1 MIGGTPAGIAF
12 AVRAAREGARV
23 LLVNHTNHLG
33 GMLAN
38 GLGVWDTRYERKRA
52 PIYDE
57 VRQAIFDHYRETY
70 GATSQQCADAQP
82 GATGHSNGKFE
93 PHVAETILT
102 RLVRQEAGIEVV
114 LNHYPA
120 AVERTGATI
129 KSVTFANQ
137 EGTGRFR
144 ATAQVFADCSYEA
157 DSFPLAGIPY
167 RVGREARSEFGET
180 HAGVIFMQSVETA
193 PTLDDARK
201 AEAQSALRLRHFGGF
216 QVRRGESTGESD
228 SNVQAMN
235 YRVMLTK
242 DPIRR
247 RPVAR
252 PAHYEP
258 AQLRTLE
265 FGAEVAGIPNGKL
278 CLNRPQLPGPHN
290 AYVEGDWRAR
300 RAIMDAHWE
309 TALAM
314 LWFRQNDSSVPEEE
328 RRRWREYG
336 LAGDEFADHHHRPH
350 EIYVRE
356 GRRLCGRYLLTQADT
371 LPAAGLA
378 RPPLHADSIAF
389 TEWYVDSHACT
400 PRRVSGSLPEGKVM
414 LHQETFP
421 GQVPLRALLPE
432 GVDNL
437 LVPVNLSATH
447 VAWNTVRLEP
457 TWMHIAEAAA
467 HAAVQALEQRVAP
480 AAIDVDAL
488 RQTLAQRGVLLAFFN
503 DLESAP
509 NDEVAAAAQYF
520 ATRGFFPDYNARLE
534 MPLDQGTSE
543 IWLRATT
550 GSGELDPMVVAR
562 AVMAASTRGGP
573 PLSHAEFAE
582 RSSPQASAPARPG
595 AVRLPWCSTRR
606 CPGSARTPAGS
617 PRFRRCQE
625 CAVSASRGTRG
636 PRL

>member
-421 GQVPLRALLPE
+421 GQGRSALCYRKGSIICSYRSISARRTWPGIPCGWSQPGCISRRPRPTRPCRRWSNAWPRRPSMSTRCGKPSRSAGSYWRFSTTSNPLPTTKWRRSRNILP
-432 GVDNL
+432 L
-437 LVPVNLSATH
+437 
-447 VAWNTVRLEP
+447 
-457 TWMHIAEAAA
+457 
-467 HAAVQALEQRVAP
+467 AV
-480 AAIDVDAL
+480 
-488 RQTLAQRGVLLAFFN
+488 
-503 DLESAP
+503 
-509 NDEVAAAAQYF
+509 
-520 ATRGFFPDYNARLE
+520 FFPTT
-534 MPLDQGTSE
+534 MPVSKCRSIRVPPKYGCERPPAPENS
-543 IWLRATT
+543 IRWWW
-550 GSGELDPMVVAR
+550 P
-562 AVMAASTRGGP
+562 GP
-573 PLSHAEFAE
+573 
-582 RSSPQASAPARPG
+582 
-595 AVRLPWCSTRR
+595 
-606 CPGSARTPAGS
+606 
-617 PRFRRCQE
+617 
-625 CAVSASRGTRG
+625 
-636 PRL
+636 